1 MKASTAFGEA
11 VYVIGSVPELGLWA
25 TSSAL
30 ALSADGYTESNP
42 VWKGNVEL
50 SVGQDVQY
58 KFVKLLSDGTFVW
71 EADPNRQLTVPSD
84 CTATTQQVATWQA

>member
-11 VYVIGSVPELGLWA
+11 VYVIGSVPELGSWA

-30 ALSADGYTESNP
+30 ALSADSYTESNP
-42 VWKGNVEL
+42 VWKGNVEM

-58 KFVKLLSDGTFVW
+58 KFVKLLSDSTFAW
-71 EADPNRQLTVPSD
+71 KADPNRQLTVPSD
-84 CTATTQQVATWQA
+84 CTATT